1 MGEMCEKAA
10 LDPTEWITTGRAA
23 ELTGYSKSNLRKAVY
38 RGDLTG
44 KKFGRDW
51 FLDKAE
57 VLAYKSRMEALG
69 TAKHDPRGA
78 GAREREEDSDGGE

>member
-1 MGEMCEKAA
+1 MGETGEKAA

-23 ELTGYSKSNLRKAVY
+23 ELTGYSKSNLRKAIY

-51 FLDKAE
+51 FLSKAE
-57 VLAYKSRMEALG
+57 VLAYKARMEALG
-69 TAKHDPRGA
+69 PAKHDPRGA
-78 GAREREEDSDGGE
+78 GARETEEDNNGGG